1 MKLKPTI
8 KKGVKLT
15 PTQPQQ
21 KSEEKPKT
29 NRQKKDNTDGYQPM
43 FPPKR
48 FLVRETPS
56 TKGNGMVKQYIEISV
71 KRFDDDEAAPFLWL
85 QMYQESELYTG
96 YMKGKC
102 IYLPLEMYGDLIEN
116 LEEIDEECEKRNI
129 EC

>member
-8 KKGVKLT
+8 KKGIKLT
-15 PTQPQQ
+15 PTQSQQ
-21 KSEEKPKT
+21 KTEEKPKKQ
-29 NRQKKDNTDGYQPM
+29 QKKDNTDGYQPM

-56 TKGNGMVKQYIEISV
+56 TKGNGMVRQYIEISV

>member
-15 PTQPQQ
+15 PVQQ
-21 KSEEKPKT
+21 NVEEKPKSG
-29 NRQKKDNTDGYQPM
+29 KKSSKKEFVDEYKPM

-56 TKGNGMVKQYIEISV
+56 TKGEGVVKQYIEISV

-85 QMYQESELYTG
+85 QMYQESPLYTG

-116 LEEIDEECEKRNI
+116 LEEIDEECEKRKI